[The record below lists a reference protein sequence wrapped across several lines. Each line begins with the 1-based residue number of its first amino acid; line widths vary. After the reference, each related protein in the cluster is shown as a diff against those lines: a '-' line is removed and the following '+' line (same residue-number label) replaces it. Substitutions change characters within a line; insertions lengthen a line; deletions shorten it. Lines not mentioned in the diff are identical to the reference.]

1 MVRKQRNKG
10 FAIGPWLFAF
20 FVTAG
25 LYKADP
31 HLAFIQQLFD
41 ITVLFFLLSF
51 GSFLV
56 QWIRHWFR
64 LSLPKTFWYAFGAF
78 LWVALVLLMG
88 AVVHDNLH
96 YGLQKALRFL
106 ILTGWAFLGV
116 ALIVTDYNKLK
127 QFAWAL
133 LVVATT
139 MGISTFVEW
148 CSGKFVWFGY
158 GLSTN
163 YLGTGRIAG
172 IGLITVIAF
181 LLTIV
186 KSFWIRF
193 TLLVDSV
200 LLFWVVFVTGG
211 RGPAVSFVISVLV
224 FLALNRKV
232 RKYLRNIR
240 VKRYLKLTNALVLVG
255 LVVVGVKGP
264 QWFPVLFSRLKLML
278 ERGGH
283 SLLTRAEYMHMAL
296 NIFEASPLLG
306 MGSGALGKEFVG
318 LDVRLYPH
326 NIFFELAAE
335 GGIVALSM
343 FVILLWLAYRNGF
356 KYLRLG
362 VIPVYLITISLFM
375 FLNAMVSGD
384 INDNRMLFMFLGLL
398 TVVRRLALSQGSN
411 FLRTGVLRDR

>member
-10 FAIGPWLFAF
+10 FAVCPWLFAF

-25 LYKADP
+25 QYKANP
-31 HLAFIQQLFD
+31 HLAFIQQRFD

-56 QWIRHWFR
+56 QWIRHGFR

-78 LWVALVLLMG
+78 LWIALMLLMG

-106 ILTGWAFLGV
+106 ILTGWAFLG
-116 ALIVTDYNKLK
+116 ATLIVTDYNKLK

-133 LVVATT
+133 LTIATSL
-139 MGISTFVEW
+139 GIITSIGW
-148 CSGKFVWFGY
+148 CSGKFIWFVYSLG
-158 GLSTN
+158 TN

-181 LLTIV
+181 LLPIV
-186 KSFWIRF
+186 KSSWVRLA
-193 TLLVDSV
+193 LLVDLA

-211 RGPAVSFVISVLV
+211 RGPAVSFVVAVLA

-232 RKYLRNIR
+232 VKYLRNIR

-255 LVVVGVKGP
+255 LFVVGMKGS
-264 QWFPVLFSRLKLML
+264 QWFPVLFSRLKLL
-278 ERGGH
+278 VHGGGD
-283 SLLTRAEYMHMAL
+283 SVLKRIDYMEMAL
-296 NIFEASPLLG
+296 NILKSSPIWG
-306 MGSGALGKEFVG
+306 MGPGALGKEFVG

-326 NIFFELAAE
+326 NIFLELAAE
-335 GGIVALSM
+335 GGIVVLSM

-362 VIPVYLITISLFM
+362 IVPVYLITISLFM
-375 FLNAMVSGD
+375 LLNAMVSGD
-384 INDNRMLFMFLGLL
+384 INDNRMFFVFLSLL
-398 TVVRRLALSQGSN
+398 TVVGRLVPSQDSN
-411 FLRTGVLRDR
+411 FLYVGVLRDR